1 MAEFRLSARADADL
15 GEIADYTIEA
25 FGIDQARNYRDGLL
39 ACFQSLA
46 ENPRI
51 GRDAEELA
59 PFLRRYE
66 HRSHVVFYQP
76 RESGVLIVRI
86 LHGSMDMPR
95 HFQEN
100 DC

>member
-25 FGIDQARNYRDGLL
+25 FGVDQARHYRDGLL
-39 ACFQSLA
+39 SCFQSLA
-46 ENPRI
+46 ENSRI
-51 GRDAEELA
+51 GRSAEELA

-66 HRSHVVFYQP
+66 HRSHVVFYQSL
-76 RESGVLIVRI
+76 EDGVLVVRI

-95 HFQEN
+95 HFHED